1 MSKIKKQENTINIK
15 SSWNDITIK
24 DFIQIQQIKN
34 LDIDEISK
42 EFEILSLLSGKT
54 IQEIENLDI
63 LEWKKL
69 RQSFNFLFTEI
80 PKTDKFPDTLNINGV
95 SYKVIKK
102 IEELKAGQGIDL
114 INYTKDNTKI
124 ISNLHKIC
132 SVVLL
137 PINKR
142 KVVEKYGQT
151 DFNITQKNL
160 YENMKITDALS
171 IGFFFTTLYH
181 CLLEITKDYLNQE
194 IPKNLKL
201 ASKILKQKKIP
212 ITKEMKLVL
221 KKNGDG
227 LLL

>member
-1 MSKIKKQENTINIK
+1 MLKQNKQENTINIK

-34 LDIDEISK
+34 SEIDEIDK
-42 EFEILSLLSGKT
+42 EFEILSILTGKQ
-54 IQEIENLDI
+54 ISELEQLPI
-63 LEWKKL
+63 LEWKQLK
-69 RQSFNFLFTEI
+69 QNFNFLFTEI
-80 PKTDKFPDTLNINGV
+80 PKTDKFPDTLNINGIN
-95 SYKVIKK
+95 YKVIKN
-102 IEELKAGQGIDL
+102 IPELKAGQGIDL

-124 ISNLHKIC
+124 IQNLHKIC

-137 PINKR
+137 PKNKR
-142 KVVEKYGQT
+142 GIVEKYGQT
-151 DFNITQKNL
+151 SFDITQKNL
-160 YENMKITDALS
+160 YENMKIIDALS
-171 IGFFFTTLYH
+171 IGFFFITLYN

-212 ITKEMKLVL
+212 LTKEMKLVL